1 MVVKQLRIDTPES
14 RFAALHAALCFLNR
28 RYRHVEI
35 VFIRYTDR
43 AEEVDEET
51 FLRGPAS
58 GGTMVSGALQVRH
71 EIDRS
76 RFRPSDWNTYADQA

>member
-1 MVVKQLRIDTPES
+1 MPKNCEL
-14 RFAALHAALCFLNR
+14 LHAALCFLNR
-28 RYRHVEI
+28 RYHHVEI

-71 EIDRS
+71 EIVRS
-76 RFRPSDWNTYADQA
+76 RFRPSDWSIYADQA